1 MSRLRWLAT
10 TIALPLVYIVVLYVA
25 TRPPKATYVFANPTV
40 MTVSDKGG
48 PPVMHAPPVVY
59 PAQALH
65 ARVEGKVVL
74 KVSIAGDGTVR
85 QAEAISGPEPL
96 RKAAVDNVRQWQFE
110 AKEQETQV
118 DAGFSLRNATRS
130 LALPEPVRRTAPV
143 YRGTAHGSVRVV
155 AMVDPE
161 GRVEFVQPVT
171 GPETLVPAAVESV
184 RQWTFRPMLRNGKPE
199 HGTAVIDIPF
209 GL

>member
-1 MSRLRWLAT
+1 MTTRWLT
-10 TIALPLVYIVVLYVA
+10 KTIVLPLVYIVILYAA
-25 TRPPKATYVFANPTV
+25 TRPPKPTYVFANPTV

-48 PPVMHAPPVVY
+48 PPVMHAPPLIY
-59 PAQALH
+59 PPQALH

-74 KVSIAGDGTVR
+74 KVSIASDGTVNH
-85 QAEAISGPEPL
+85 AEAISGPEAL

-110 AKEQETQV
+110 AKAQEAQV
-118 DAGFSLRNATRS
+118 DAGFSLNHVTRS
-130 LALPEPVRRTAPV
+130 FALPEPVRRTAPV
-143 YRGTAHGSVRVV
+143 YRGTLHGSVRVV

-199 HGTAVIDIPF
+199 RGTAVIDIPF

>member
-1 MSRLRWLAT
+1 MTSRWLT
-10 TIALPLVYIVVLYVA
+10 KTIVLPLVYVVVLYVA
-25 TRPPKATYVFANPTV
+25 TRPPKPTYVFATPSV

-59 PAQALH
+59 PPQALH

-74 KVSIAGDGTVR
+74 KVSISGDGTVK
-85 QAEAISGPEPL
+85 QAEAISGPEAL

-110 AKEQETQV
+110 AKAQETQV
-118 DAGFSLRNATRS
+118 DAGFSLGDVTHS
-130 LALPEPVRRTAPV
+130 LALPEPVRRTPPK
-143 YRGTAHGSVRVV
+143 YRGTLHGSVRVV
-155 AMVDPE
+155 AMVDPD

-184 RQWTFRPMLRNGKPE
+184 RHWTFRPMLRNGKPE